1 MQLIHLVYICIEFK
15 SLIALYSTSN
25 VSHMKKLTQK
35 EEEIMNLFWEKGPM
49 FVKELKEFYTD
60 QKLHYNTL
68 STMVRTLEEKGYI
81 DHEQFGNTHRYFAAV
96 SKEEYSKKTLGNVVK
111 KYFNNSY
118 KNVVSL
124 LVEDENLSL
133 EELKKLIAEIENQKT
148 ES

>member
-1 MQLIHLVYICIEFK
+1 
-15 SLIALYSTSN
+15 
-25 VSHMKKLTQK
+25 MKKLTQQ

-68 STMVRTLEEKGYI
+68 STMVRALEEKGYI
-81 DHEQFGNTHRYFAAV
+81 GHEQFGNTHRYFAV
-96 SKEEYSKKTLGNVVK
+96 VTKEAYSKGTLGNVVK

-133 EELKKLIAEIENQKT
+133 EDLKKLISEIENNKN
-148 ES
+148 EK

>member
-1 MQLIHLVYICIEFK
+1 
-15 SLIALYSTSN
+15 
-25 VSHMKKLTQK
+25 MKKLTSK

-60 QKLHYNTL
+60 PKLHYNTL
-68 STMVRTLEEKGYI
+68 STMVRLLEEKGFV

-96 SKEEYSKKTLGNVVK
+96 SEEEYRKGALGNVVK

-124 LVEDENLSL
+124 FVEDQNLSL
-133 EELKKLIAEIENQKT
+133 DELKKLIQEIENSKNNLQ
-148 ES
+148 